1 MRRLL
6 ACLMLGCFA
15 LVACAASGPA
25 PVRAAVLPEL
35 EVLTLAGQASSL
47 SGELAGKVTLI
58 DLWATWCTACE
69 RQQPKLER
77 LHAAYADRGLRVV
90 GLDVGEAPSVVRD
103 YLKTHRVTYPVYVDP
118 EFRLADSLGD
128 HQLPTLL
135 LVDRDG
141 RIVQRAAAL
150 DQALL
155 ERLKTLLARPGQES
169 APAH

>member
-6 ACLMLGCFA
+6 ACSMLGCFV

-35 EVLTLAGQASSL
+35 EVLTLAGQPSSL
-47 SGELAGKVTLI
+47 RRELAGKVTLI

-77 LHAAYADRGLRVV
+77 LHAAYADRGLCVV
-90 GLDVGEAPSVVRD
+90 GLDVGEAPSVVRG

-135 LVDRDG
+135 LVDPHG
-141 RIVQRAAAL
+141 RIVQRAVTL

-155 ERLKTLLARPGQES
+155 DQLKSLLARPAQES
-169 APAH
+169 ATVP